1 MGFRGV
7 SGVFGVGNPLVW
19 GWPAGSLRFPPE
31 VWQRVLWA
39 WRRGLSRHEGLA
51 RGLFRLSRIS
61 QRFTIVLLVVAVL
74 VVPRLAVAMKPVV
87 WMLACLGVMVLL
99 SRTRTVSWRAVSVMF
114 SVSVPWALVVAEATV
129 LVAASGGMTTSDDGT
144 GIALAAFVE
153 EPGKLVPLVVVALV
167 APGRVRRLAA
177 VDWALLGYAAGA
189 GFTVA
194 EDGARR
200 LMPQGVLASLPN
212 DGGLEYSLNAWTAGS
227 FRMWDS
233 DSLVGRINDDLGPSP
248 LAVGHHVSTMT
259 VAMAIGLGIVLWRT
273 RNPVGRV
280 AAWVVPV
287 AAFVQVVVDHAAYN
301 ASAAALGSVSWLDS
315 DDAVLSWLGAAWQL
329 SGRGG
334 DEIAY
339 SLVLFG
345 LCLLADARRRL
356 RAGVLGVTA
365 GEAPRASLLPVI
377 GGPAFVRAPI
387 EAVVALV
394 VLSYSDLAVI
404 ARGYTDWRMTRPQ
417 RMIEGRLTA
426 AQVME
431 TRRDAM
437 AATTP
442 GVEPAA
448 RWAFA
453 VLALTV
459 SAVAGLLCLWCG
471 VVAAQAIGSSLLFGD
486 SDSAFFAGL
495 LDKLATW
502 WDSLGPT
509 GQILVTA
516 LGVTLL
522 MTAGSTF
529 ALAMGATG
537 ILTWAAAH
545 GHGLASF
552 IHNPGAATSSYL
564 SNVTAGQLAWDL
576 LDFALTFIP
585 GSALGAGTHTIART
599 TARDMAASRTAL
611 RQGGKEATQATEQAA
626 ARTEAQRVAESQ
638 AAHEKSVNAANEVH
652 KQRRYRTKTVSS
664 EHPAESDHALSGWS
678 EERRPTGFQR
688 PNADEVLRVTD
699 EMGYPRTTHPYDQ
712 GTPGLYHASHAERQK
727 ALTAE
732 WPHLGVSKPMC
743 EDCNGWFR
751 KFAQYQGRDWYVTD
765 PNGVW
770 IFRKDGVVN
779 APDGHIFNPNEVVP
793 PTYF

>member
-1 MGFRGV
+1 MGLRSDPGA
-7 SGVFGVGNPLVW
+7 FGVVNPFVW
-19 GWPAGSLRFPPE
+19 GRPAGSLQFPPE

-39 WRRGLSRHEGLA
+39 WRRWLSRHEGLA
-51 RGLFRLSRIS
+51 RGLLRLSRIS
-61 QRFTIVLLVVAVL
+61 QRITIVLLVVAVL
-74 VVPRLAVAMKPVV
+74 VVPRLAVALKPMV

-233 DSLVGRINDDLGPSP
+233 DSLVGRLNDDLGPSP

-301 ASAAALGSVSWLDS
+301 ASVAALGSVSWVDS
-315 DDAVLSWLGAAWQL
+315 DDAVLSWLGAVWQL

-356 RAGVLGVTA
+356 RTGVLGVTA
-365 GEAPRASLLPVI
+365 GEAPRVPSVTVI

-442 GVEPAA
+442 GIEPAA

-459 SAVAGLLCLWCG
+459 SAVAALLCLWCG
-471 VVAAQAIGSSLLFGD
+471 VVAAQAIGSSLLSGD

-585 GSALGAGTHTIART
+585 GSVFGAGAHTIART
-599 TARDMAASRTAL
+599 TARDMAATRTAL
-611 RQGGKEATQATEQAA
+611 RQGGKKASQATEQAA

-638 AAHEKSVNAANEVH
+638 AAHTRATRV
-652 KQRRYRTKTVSS
+652 KQELPKTGRNRPKVVSS
-664 EHPAESDHALSGWS
+664 DRNNDALSGWS
-678 EERRPTGFQR
+678 KDRPPGFLD
-688 PNADEVLRVTD
+688 PNVEEVLQVTD
-699 EMGYPRTTHPYDQ
+699 EMGHPRTPYFRDQ
-712 GTPGLYHASHAERQK
+712 GVPGQYFASHAERQM
-727 ALTAE
+727 ALNAE
-732 WPHLGVSKPMC
+732 WPHIGVSKAMC
-743 EDCNGWFR
+743 ADCQNWFR
-751 KFAQYQGRDWYVTD
+751 SLAQYQRRDWYVTD
-765 PNGVW
+765 PNGTW
-770 IFRKDGVVN
+770 IFRTDGSVVTSS
-779 APDGHIFNPNEVVP
+779 GLQVP
-793 PTYF
+793 TGQPITGIH

>member
-1 MGFRGV
+1 
-7 SGVFGVGNPLVW
+7 
-19 GWPAGSLRFPPE
+19 
-31 VWQRVLWA
+31 
-39 WRRGLSRHEGLA
+39 LSRHEGLA
-51 RGLFRLSRIS
+51 RGLLRLSRIS
-61 QRFTIVLLVVAVL
+61 QRITIVLLVVAVL
-74 VVPRLAVAMKPVV
+74 VVPRLAVALKPMV

-233 DSLVGRINDDLGPSP
+233 DSLVGRLNDDLGPSP

-301 ASAAALGSVSWLDS
+301 ASVAALGSVSWVDS
-315 DDAVLSWLGAAWQL
+315 DDAVLSWLGAVWQL

-356 RAGVLGVTA
+356 RTGVLGVTA
-365 GEAPRASLLPVI
+365 GEAPRVPSVTVI

-442 GVEPAA
+442 GIEPAA

-459 SAVAGLLCLWCG
+459 SAVAALLCLWCG
-471 VVAAQAIGSSLLFGD
+471 VVAAQAIGSSLLSGD

-585 GSALGAGTHTIART
+585 GSVFGAGAHTIART
-599 TARDMAASRTAL
+599 TARDMAATRTAL
-611 RQGGKEATQATEQAA
+611 RQGGKKASQATEQAA

-638 AAHEKSVNAANEVH
+638 AAHTRATRV
-652 KQRRYRTKTVSS
+652 KQELPKTGRNRPKVVSS
-664 EHPAESDHALSGWS
+664 DRNNDALSGWS
-678 EERRPTGFQR
+678 KDRPPGFLD
-688 PNADEVLRVTD
+688 PNVEEVLQVTD
-699 EMGYPRTTHPYDQ
+699 EMGHPRTPYFRDQ
-712 GTPGLYHASHAERQK
+712 GVPGQYFASHAERQM
-727 ALTAE
+727 ALNAE
-732 WPHLGVSKPMC
+732 WPHIGVSKAMC
-743 EDCNGWFR
+743 ADCQNWFR
-751 KFAQYQGRDWYVTD
+751 SLAQYQRRDWYVTD
-765 PNGVW
+765 PNGTW
-770 IFRKDGVVN
+770 IFRTDGSVVTSS
-779 APDGHIFNPNEVVP
+779 GLQVP
-793 PTYF
+793 TGQPITGIH

>member
-1 MGFRGV
+1 MGLRSAPGA
-7 SGVFGVGNPLVW
+7 FGVDSPFVW
-19 GWPAGSLRFPPE
+19 GRPAGSLQFPPE
-31 VWQRVLWA
+31 AWQRVQWA
-39 WRRGLSRHEGLA
+39 WQRWLSRHEGLA

-61 QRFTIVLLVVAVL
+61 QRITIVLLVVAVL
-74 VVPRLAVAMKPVV
+74 VVPRLAVAMRPMV

-99 SRTRTVSWRAVSVMF
+99 SRTRTISWRAVSVMF
-114 SVSVPWALVVAEATV
+114 SVSVPWALVVAKATV
-129 LVAASGGMTTSDDGT
+129 LVAAGGGMTTSDDGT

-200 LMPQGVLASLPN
+200 LMPQGVLASLPS

-233 DSLVGRINDDLGPSP
+233 DSLVGRLDDDLGPSP

-280 AAWVVPV
+280 VAWVLPV

-301 ASAAALGSVSWLDS
+301 ASVASLTSVSWLDS
-315 DDAVLSWLGAAWQL
+315 GDPVVYWLGAVWQA
-329 SGRGG
+329 SGRGNNA
-334 DEIAY
+334 IAY
-339 SLVLFG
+339 SVVLFV

-356 RAGVLGVTA
+356 RTGALGVTA
-365 GEAPRASLLPVI
+365 GEAPRVPSVTAI

-387 EAVVALV
+387 EAVAALV
-394 VLSYSDLAVI
+394 AYSYSDLVVI
-404 ARGYTDWRMTRPQ
+404 ARGYADRRMTRSQ

-442 GVEPAA
+442 GIEPAA

-459 SAVAGLLCLWCG
+459 SAVAGVLCLWCG

-495 LDKLATW
+495 LDELATW
-502 WDSLGPT
+502 WDLLGPT

-537 ILTWAAAH
+537 VLTWAAAH
-545 GHGLASF
+545 GHGLASYLN
-552 IHNPGAATSSYL
+552 NPAAAKASYL
-564 SNVTAGQLAWDL
+564 RNLTVGQALTDG
-576 LDFALTFIP
+576 LDFAMTFIP
-585 GSALGAGTHTIART
+585 LGAAGAGSVART
-599 TARDMAASRTAL
+599 TARDMAATRTAL
-611 RQGGKEATQATEQAA
+611 RQGGKKATQATEQAA
-626 ARTEAQRVAESQ
+626 ARTEARP
-638 AAHEKSVNAANEVH
+638 AAAGSRGAPPKKNGSHAHSRNKPRPGGPFPDVQSM
-652 KQRRYRTKTVSS
+652 RGR
-664 EHPAESDHALSGWS
+664 PAEDILDIIPDDWIVGTPKKEPNGIKFENPHVRGEVIMYEPGWPDAWDPVHAG
-678 EERRPTGFQR
+678 PY
-688 PNADEVLRVTD
+688 LRVS
-699 EMGYPRTTHPYDQ
+699 EGGRKYRIPLKGSP
-712 GTPGLYHASHAERQK
+712 
-727 ALTAE
+727 AL
-732 WPHLGVSKPMC
+732 
-743 EDCNGWFR
+743 
-751 KFAQYQGRDWYVTD
+751 
-765 PNGVW
+765 
-770 IFRKDGVVN
+770 
-779 APDGHIFNPNEVVP
+779 
-793 PTYF
+793 

>member
-1 MGFRGV
+1 MGLRSDPGA
-7 SGVFGVGNPLVW
+7 FGVVNPLVW

-39 WRRGLSRHEGLA
+39 WQRWLSRHEGVA

-61 QRFTIVLLVVAVL
+61 QRITIVLLVVAVL
-74 VVPRLAVAMKPVV
+74 VVPRLAVALKPVV
-87 WMLACLGVMVLL
+87 WMLACLGVVVLL

-233 DSLVGRINDDLGPSP
+233 DSLVGRLNDDLGPSP

-301 ASAAALGSVSWLDS
+301 ASVAALGSVSWLDS

-329 SGRGG
+329 SGRGNNA
-334 DEIAY
+334 IAY

-356 RAGVLGVTA
+356 RTGVLGVTA
-365 GEAPRASLLPVI
+365 GEAPRVPSVTAI

-387 EAVVALV
+387 EAAVALA

-404 ARGYTDWRMTRPQ
+404 ARGYTDWRMSRPQ

-442 GVEPAA
+442 GIEPAA

-459 SAVAGLLCLWCG
+459 SAVAALLCLWCG
-471 VVAAQAIGSSLLFGD
+471 VVIAQAIGSSLLFGD

-502 WDSLGPT
+502 WDLLGPT
-509 GQILVTA
+509 GQLLVTA
-516 LGVTLL
+516 LGVMLL
-522 MTAGSTF
+522 MSAGSTF
-529 ALAMGATG
+529 ALAMGAVG
-537 ILTWAAAH
+537 VLTWAAAH

-576 LDFALTFIP
+576 FDFALTFIP
-585 GSALGAGTHTIART
+585 GSVFGAGAHTIART

-611 RQGGKEATQATEQAA
+611 RQGGKKATQATEQAA

-638 AAHEKSVNAANEVH
+638 AAHTKATEAARKVH
-652 KQRRYRTKTVSS
+652 QQRRYRTKTVSS
-664 EHPAESDHALSGWS
+664 EHPAESEHALSGWS
-678 EERRPTGFQR
+678 EERRPSGFQK
-688 PNADEVLRVTD
+688 PNVSEVLRVTD
-699 EMGYPRTTHPYDQ
+699 EMGYPRTPHPYDQ

-727 ALTAE
+727 ALIAK
-732 WPHLGVSKPMC
+732 WPHLGVSKPIC

-751 KFAQYQGRDWYVTD
+751 SLAQHQGRDWYVTD

-770 IFRKDGVVN
+770 RFRSDGTIT
-779 APDGHIFNPNEVVP
+779 APDGRIFNPNEAVP
-793 PTYF
+793 STYF

>member
-1 MGFRGV
+1 MGLRSDPGA
-7 SGVFGVGNPLVW
+7 FGVVNPFVW
-19 GWPAGSLRFPPE
+19 GRPAGSLRFPPE

-39 WRRGLSRHEGLA
+39 WQRWLSRHEGVA

-61 QRFTIVLLVVAVL
+61 QRITIVLLVVAVL
-74 VVPRLAVAMKPVV
+74 VVPRLAVALKPVV
-87 WMLACLGVMVLL
+87 WMLACLGVVVLL

-233 DSLVGRINDDLGPSP
+233 DSLVGRLNDDLGPSP

-301 ASAAALGSVSWLDS
+301 ASVAALGSVSWLDS

-356 RAGVLGVTA
+356 RTGVLGVTA
-365 GEAPRASLLPVI
+365 GEAPRASLLTVI

-404 ARGYTDWRMTRPQ
+404 ARGYTDRRMTRPQ

-459 SAVAGLLCLWCG
+459 SAVAALLCLWCG
-471 VVAAQAIGSSLLFGD
+471 VVIAQAIGSSLLFGD

-509 GQILVTA
+509 GQLLVTA
-516 LGVTLL
+516 LGVMLL
-522 MTAGSTF
+522 MSAGSTF
-529 ALAMGATG
+529 ALAMGAVG
-537 ILTWAAAH
+537 VLTWAAAH

-576 LDFALTFIP
+576 FDFALTFIP
-585 GSALGAGTHTIART
+585 GSVFGAGAHTIART

-611 RQGGKEATQATEQAA
+611 RQGGKKATQATEQAA

-638 AAHEKSVNAANEVH
+638 AAHTKATEAARKVH
-652 KQRRYRTKTVSS
+652 QQRRYRTKTVSS
-664 EHPAESDHALSGWS
+664 EHPAESEHALSGWS
-678 EERRPTGFQR
+678 EERRPSGFQK
-688 PNADEVLRVTD
+688 PNVSEVLRVTD
-699 EMGYPRTTHPYDQ
+699 EMGYPRTPHPYDQ

-727 ALTAE
+727 ALIAK
-732 WPHLGVSKPMC
+732 WPHLGVSKPIC

-751 KFAQYQGRDWYVTD
+751 SLAQHQGRDWYVTD

-770 IFRKDGVVN
+770 RFRSDGTIT
-779 APDGHIFNPNEVVP
+779 APDGRIFNPNEAVP
-793 PTYF
+793 STYF

>member
-1 MGFRGV
+1 M
-7 SGVFGVGNPLVW
+7 
-19 GWPAGSLRFPPE
+19 
-31 VWQRVLWA
+31 LWA
-39 WRRGLSRHEGLA
+39 WQGWLSRHEGVA

-61 QRFTIVLLVVAVL
+61 QRITIVLLVVAVL
-74 VVPRLAVAMKPVV
+74 VVPRLAAAMVPTL

-114 SVSVPWALVVAEATV
+114 SVSVPWALVVAKATE
-129 LVAASGGMTTSDDGT
+129 LVAASGGMSTSDDGT
-144 GIALAAFVE
+144 SIALAAFVE

-189 GFTVA
+189 GFTAA

-200 LMPQGVLASLPN
+200 LAPQGMLASLL
-212 DGGLEYSLNAWTAGS
+212 GGDRGLDYSLNAWTAGS
-227 FRMWDS
+227 FRLWNS
-233 DSLVGRINDDLGPSP
+233 DGLLGRFMAGGGPSP

-259 VAMAIGLGIVLWRT
+259 VAMAVGLGIVLWRT
-273 RNPVGRV
+273 GRPLGRV
-280 AAWVVPV
+280 VAWVLPAV
-287 AAFVQVVVDHAAYN
+287 ALVQVVVDHAAYN
-301 ASAAALGSVSWLDS
+301 ASVASLTSVSWLDS
-315 DDAVLSWLGAAWQL
+315 DDPVVYWLGAVWQV
-329 SGRGG
+329 SGRGNNA
-334 DEIAY
+334 IAY
-339 SLVLFG
+339 SVVLFG

-356 RAGVLGVTA
+356 RTGALGVTA
-365 GEAPRASLLPVI
+365 GEAPRVPSVRAI
-377 GGPAFVRAPI
+377 GGPALVRAPI

-394 VLSYSDLAVI
+394 VLSYSDLVVI
-404 ARGYTDWRMTRPQ
+404 ARGYADRRMTRSQ

-448 RWAFA
+448 RRVFALITLAVWA
-453 VLALTV
+453 LI
-459 SAVAGLLCLWCG
+459 GLVCLWCG
-471 VVAAQAIGSSLLFGD
+471 VVVAQAIVSSLLFGD
-486 SDSAFFAGL
+486 SDSGFFAGL
-495 LDKLATW
+495 LDDLAAW

-509 GQILVTA
+509 GQLLVTA
-516 LGVTLL
+516 LGVMLL
-522 MTAGSTF
+522 MSAGSTF
-529 ALAMGATG
+529 ALAMGAVG
-537 ILTWAAAH
+537 VLTWAAAH
-545 GHGLASF
+545 GRGLASF
-552 IHNPGAATSSYL
+552 IRDPAAATSSYL
-564 SNVTAGQLAWDL
+564 SNVTPGQLAWDL

-585 GSALGAGTHTIART
+585 GSVFGAGAHTIART
-599 TARDMAASRTAL
+599 TARDMAATRTAL
-611 RQGGKEATQATEQAA
+611 RQGGKKAAQATEQAA

-688 PNADEVLRVTD
+688 PNVDEVLRVTD

-779 APDGHIFNPNEVVP
+779 APDGRIFNPNEVVP

>member
-1 MGFRGV
+1 M
-7 SGVFGVGNPLVW
+7 
-19 GWPAGSLRFPPE
+19 
-31 VWQRVLWA
+31 
-39 WRRGLSRHEGLA
+39 
-51 RGLFRLSRIS
+51 
-61 QRFTIVLLVVAVL
+61 
-74 VVPRLAVAMKPVV
+74 
-87 WMLACLGVMVLL
+87 
-99 SRTRTVSWRAVSVMF
+99 
-114 SVSVPWALVVAEATV
+114 
-129 LVAASGGMTTSDDGT
+129 
-144 GIALAAFVE
+144 
-153 EPGKLVPLVVVALV
+153 
-167 APGRVRRLAA
+167 
-177 VDWALLGYAAGA
+177 
-189 GFTVA
+189 A

-233 DSLVGRINDDLGPSP
+233 DSLVGRLNDDLGPSP

-301 ASAAALGSVSWLDS
+301 ASVAALGSVSWLDS

-356 RAGVLGVTA
+356 RTGVLGVTA
-365 GEAPRASLLPVI
+365 GEAPRASLLTVI

-404 ARGYTDWRMTRPQ
+404 ARGYTDWRMTRPR

-448 RWAFA
+448 RWALA

-459 SAVAGLLCLWCG
+459 SAVVGLLCLWCG

-495 LDKLATW
+495 LDELATW
-502 WDSLGPT
+502 WDLLGPT

-522 MTAGSTF
+522 MTTGSTF
-529 ALAMGATG
+529 TLAMGATG
-537 ILTWAAAH
+537 VLTWDAPH
-545 GHGLASF
+545 GHGLASYLN
-552 IHNPGAATSSYL
+552 NPAAA
-564 SNVTAGQLAWDL
+564 NA
-576 LDFALTFIP
+576 
-585 GSALGAGTHTIART
+585 
-599 TARDMAASRTAL
+599 M
-611 RQGGKEATQATEQAA
+611 RQGGKEATQATEQTA
-626 ARTEAQRVAESQ
+626 ARTETQHVAESQ
-638 AAHEKSVNAANEVH
+638 AAHTRATRV
-652 KQRRYRTKTVSS
+652 KQELPKTGRNRPKVVSS
-664 EHPAESDHALSGWS
+664 DRNNDALSGWS
-678 EERRPTGFQR
+678 KDRPPGFLD
-688 PNADEVLRVTD
+688 PNVEEVLQVTD
-699 EMGYPRTTHPYDQ
+699 EMGHPRTPYFRDQ
-712 GTPGLYHASHAERQK
+712 GVPGDNILHRMPNDRWHS
-727 ALTAE
+727 
-732 WPHLGVSKPMC
+732 M
-743 EDCNGWFR
+743 
-751 KFAQYQGRDWYVTD
+751 
-765 PNGVW
+765 PNGRTLAYLRLCAKIVKTGSEVW
-770 IFRKDGVVN
+770 LNISAETGMSPTLMGHGYSEQTGRSSHRPDFKCLPVN
-779 APDGHIFNPNEVVP
+779 RSPEFTKSTNGGNGYD
-793 PTYF
+793 